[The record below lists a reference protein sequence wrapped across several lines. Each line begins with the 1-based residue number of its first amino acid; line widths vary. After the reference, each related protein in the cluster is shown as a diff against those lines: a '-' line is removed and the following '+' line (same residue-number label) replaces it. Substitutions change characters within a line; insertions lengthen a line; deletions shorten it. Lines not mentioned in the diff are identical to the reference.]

1 MKPNLLIPD
10 ISPETGM
17 PRPPSIGE
25 LDVYHENGKGFLV
38 GRDGEYIF
46 MTASDMKRHLLSIG
60 FSREKKVPLS
70 DVEQALH
77 DIQLN
82 KSIAYAG
89 PLAGYSAGLRLV
101 CGQRILVTGGP
112 KMIEPDTKVDWPIIR
127 TLIEQML
134 CADEGKQIVTFYGW
148 LSHAYR
154 TLRRGEISQ
163 GQALALAGPRACG
176 KTLLQQI
183 IREVLGGREGNP
195 YPYMIKATPF
205 NRELFGA
212 ENLMFGD
219 EVASTN
225 YQSRTQFGAMLKQFV
240 VNPTQRCHGKGR
252 EAITLDPFWRLTMSL
267 NDESANL
274 DVLPPLSHDSIVDKI
289 ILLLT
294 VRPAM
299 LEQPDWT
306 SRSRRENWGRITVE
320 LPGFAAF
327 LEAYRIPAELADGR
341 FGIRY
346 YHNPDLRLLLRAE
359 SPERRLLELIDLSL
373 IYSHDE
379 DFSPKQEKPYRI
391 RTYSEWVGSAL
402 QVTDHLEKHHRTADQ
417 ARRLLSYHSA
427 CGQFLSNLARD
438 NPERV
443 RRESISDGIQ
453 RYRIL
458 PPPGPRQFRIQ
469 FTN

>member
-17 PRPPSIGE
+17 PRPPSIGD

-46 MTASDMKRHLLSIG
+46 MTGSDMKRHLLSIG

-77 DIQLN
+77 DIQLD

-89 PLAGYSAGLRLV
+89 PLAGYSAGLRVV

-112 KMIEPDTKVDWPIIR
+112 KLIEPDPAVDWPIIR
-127 TLIEQML
+127 TLIAQML
-134 CADEGKQIVTFYGW
+134 SADEGKQIVTFYGW
-148 LSHAYR
+148 LNHAYR

-225 YQSRTQFGAMLKQFV
+225 YQSRIQFGAMLKQFV

-252 EAITLDPFWRLTMSL
+252 EAVTLDPFWRLTMSL
-267 NDESANL
+267 NDETSNL
-274 DVLPPLSHDSIVDKI
+274 EVLPPISHDSIVDKI

-294 VRPAM
+294 VRPSM
-299 LEQPDWT
+299 LEQADWT
-306 SRSRRENWGRITVE
+306 SRSRRENWTRITAE

-327 LEAYRIPAELADGR
+327 LEDYRIPAELADGR

-346 YHNPDLRLLLRAE
+346 YHNPDLLLQLKAE
-359 SPERRLLELIDLSL
+359 APERRLLELIDM
-373 IYSHDE
+373 
-379 DFSPKQEKPYRI
+379 EKLYYATDPV
-391 RTYSEWVGSAL
+391 TYVPSNGGTASRLPPELWAGTASE
-402 QVTDHLEKHHRTADQ
+402 LERLLESRDAVRAA
-417 ARRLLSYHSA
+417 ARRLLYYQSA
-427 CGQFLSNLARD
+427 CGQYMSSLARD
-438 NPERV
+438 FPERV
-443 RRESISDGIQ
+443 RKESVRRGLQ
-453 RYRIL
+453 RYRLL
-458 PPPGPRQFRIQ
+458 PPPKIQ
-469 FTN
+469 DPF

>member
-1 MKPNLLIPD
+1 
-10 ISPETGM
+10 M
-17 PRPPSIGE
+17 PRPPLIGE

-38 GRDGEYIF
+38 GRDGEYII

-89 PLAGYSAGLRLV
+89 PLAGYSAGLRVV

-112 KMIEPDTKVDWPIIR
+112 KIIEPDPKVDWPIIR

-134 CADEGKQIVTFYGW
+134 SADQGKQIVTFYGW

-225 YQSRTQFGAMLKQFV
+225 YQSRSQFGAMLKQFV

-267 NDESANL
+267 NDETSNL

-299 LEQPDWT
+299 LEEPEWM
-306 SRSRRENWGRITVE
+306 SRSRRENWDRITAE

-327 LEAYRIPAELADGR
+327 LESHRIPAELADGR

-346 YHNPDLRLLLRAE
+346 YHNPDLRVQLKAE
-359 SPERRLLELIDLSL
+359 SPERRLLELIDLARV
-373 IYSHDE
+373 YSHEVHYTQGADGV
-379 DFSPKQEKPYRI
+379 DTKLNFVDS
-391 RTYSEWVGSAL
+391 WVGSACDL
-402 QVTDHLEKHHRTADQ
+402 TNMLESNHLVGNQ

-427 CGQFLSNLARD
+427 CGQCLANLARD

-443 RRESISDGIQ
+443 RKESISEGIQ

-458 PPPGPRQFRIQ
+458 PPPGVTVVTTKSKRSR
-469 FTN
+469 